1 MKRRDQ
7 DHLLNTNILS
17 SKTKGRQQVAGVQV
31 WDRELAGLLHKLQSF
46 PLPYEVSCG
55 I

>member
-31 WDRELAGLLHKLQSF
+31 WDRALAGLFLMLQLF
-46 PLPYEVSCG
+46 ADLL
-55 I
+55 